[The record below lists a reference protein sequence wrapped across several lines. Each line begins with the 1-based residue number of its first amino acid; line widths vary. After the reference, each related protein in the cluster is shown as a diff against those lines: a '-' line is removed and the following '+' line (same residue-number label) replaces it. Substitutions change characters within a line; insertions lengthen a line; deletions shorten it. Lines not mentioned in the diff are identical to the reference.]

1 MLEGYMEVIF
11 KSGLEGTVESG
22 LLLEK
27 KMDLTA
33 NNLANVATAGFKRDR
48 ISFRELLVTAYDG
61 EVKQAKTESIYT
73 DFGPGEVKRTGNP
86 LDVALNGPGFFKI
99 ETPDG
104 ILYTRAG
111 NFALNGDNVLVN
123 TQGYPVMGQ
132 GGAITLDGTT
142 IEINEVGGIS
152 MDQEGD
158 GIMAEVDSLAVVNFD
173 DPSVLEKL
181 GNSLYRLKDS
191 RAGEIPA
198 DGTQVRQ
205 GYLEQSNVNVMEEM
219 VQMIQVQRNYESYQK
234 VIQMLDEIDS
244 RAIND
249 VGKLT

>member
-1 MLEGYMEVIF
+1 MEVIF

-48 ISFRELLVTAYDG
+48 ISFRELLLTAYNG
-61 EVKQAKTESIYT
+61 EIKQAKTESIYT

-86 LDVALNGPGFFKI
+86 LDAALNGPGFFKI

-111 NFALNGDNVLVN
+111 NFALNGDNVLV
-123 TQGYPVMGQ
+123 TAQGYPVMGQ
-132 GGAITLDGTT
+132 GGPITLDGTT

-152 MDQEGD
+152 MDQAGD
-158 GIMAEVDSLAVVNFD
+158 GVMAEADSLAVVNFD

-181 GNSLYRLKDS
+181 GNSLYRLKDP
-191 RAGEIPA
+191 RASEIPA

-234 VIQMLDEIDS
+234 IIQLLDEIDS